1 METEKIIRLSVR
13 NLVEFILK
21 EGDIDNRISGTLDK
35 DAMLMGGRLHRKIQR
50 MMGSN
55 YQAEVSLKLQIPC
68 DGFQLKLEGRADGIL
83 LESEKTII
91 DEIKGVVRSLDR
103 VERPVPVHL
112 AQAKCYAYIYARQ
125 QGLKQISVQMT
136 YCNLDTEDVK
146 RFREEYTFEE
156 LEKRLCDI
164 KGRGVVL
171 RNGQTLQDLYEELLR
186 QPEPEARR
194 VATALELYCTGSL
207 NLFNHPTN
215 VDLNSRVVC
224 IVLKGLGENL
234 RKIAMHTTNE
244 FVTAAVNA
252 NHAEGVATWC
262 YFDEFHIL
270 LRDPLTA
277 SYFVAVWKMLRKKG
291 CVPSAL
297 TQNVKDLL
305 ASREIENILDNTD
318 FMILLSQAQSDRA
331 ILAKQIG
338 ISEHQLSYITQS
350 NSGEGLLFYGSVTI
364 PFVDRFPRGEIYD
377 LLTTKPEDAANGKQ
391 TE

>member
-55 YQAEVSLKLQIPC
+55 YQAEVSLKLQLPC

-103 VERPVPVHL
+103 VEHPVPVHL

-156 LEKRLCDI
+156 LEKWFLDLVHQYERWAKLQI
-164 KGRGVVL
+164 IRPNFHSHIEKGSLTWQLPYIVQFITK
-171 RNGQTLQDLYEELLR
+171 RNYLSKPQQ
-186 QPEPEARR
+186 EPERR
-194 VATALELYCTGSL
+194 WQYCI
-207 NLFNHPTN
+207 
-215 VDLNSRVVC
+215 R
-224 IVLKGLGENL
+224 
-234 RKIAMHTTNE
+234 R
-244 FVTAAVNA
+244 
-252 NHAEGVATWC
+252 
-262 YFDEFHIL
+262 
-270 LRDPLTA
+270 
-277 SYFVAVWKMLRKKG
+277 
-291 CVPSAL
+291 
-297 TQNVKDLL
+297 
-305 ASREIENILDNTD
+305 
-318 FMILLSQAQSDRA
+318 
-331 ILAKQIG
+331 
-338 ISEHQLSYITQS
+338 
-350 NSGEGLLFYGSVTI
+350 
-364 PFVDRFPRGEIYD
+364 
-377 LLTTKPEDAANGKQ
+377 
-391 TE
+391 